1 MAGMRV
7 RIESGDGG
15 PGAADVAGP
24 TERTRLTGDFADW
37 LAQDRDVSRHAGVHR
52 VRAAAPGGAMS
63 GGDVVEWISLAVS
76 SGFSATAL
84 VYAHRTFRASLPPRL
99 RAGSRLVV
107 EYDGVRVVVE
117 DGTPQDAARI
127 ARALAAG
134 RPAPD
139 VAGTPD
145 AEDAADAPDVS
156 GRTPE
161 GTSEDAHGAGS

>member
-7 RIESGDGG
+7 RIESSDER
-15 PGAADVAGP
+15 PGAAGAAGP
-24 TERTRLTGDFADW
+24 TEPSGLTGDFADW
-37 LAQDRDVSRHAGVHR
+37 LAQDRDVSRHAAVHR
-52 VRAAAPGGAMS
+52 VRAAAPSGAMS

-99 RAGSRLVV
+99 RAGARLVV
-107 EYDGVRVVVE
+107 EHDGVRVVVE

-134 RPAPD
+134 RAVP
-139 VAGTPD
+139 
-145 AEDAADAPDVS
+145 DAADAADAA
-156 GRTPE
+156 GRTAE